1 MLPLLFASPSRESAS
16 ASAGQHFSA
25 VTGGPIAALPY
36 VQTIIVSLP
45 CLNPYRSVRCS
56 EAMFICLPSIPLSP
70 AYEILQ
76 GAAACAQTIMPSGI
90 LCKIS
95 GRLLSSSLRFTVILL
110 LILIFKKVST
120 SRRECQD
127 TGLSVCPF
135 CRPCGMAF
143 PSGISLLYRSPFYKY
158 SSALLPSPILLI
170 LVSSPFSDRKSPI

>member
-1 MLPLLFASPSRESAS
+1 MLPLLFVFSSRKRPQQVPDLHSP
-16 ASAGQHFSA
+16 A
-25 VTGGPIAALPY
+25 VKGGPFAA
-36 VQTIIVSLP
+36 SLWVLGGMSSRYP
-45 CLNPYRSVRCS
+45 AHVLSSVRCS

-158 SSALLPSPILLI
+158 SSALFPSPILLI

>member
-1 MLPLLFASPSRESAS
+1 MSK
-16 ASAGQHFSA
+16 
-25 VTGGPIAALPY
+25 
-36 VQTIIVSLP
+36 
-45 CLNPYRSVRCS
+45 
-56 EAMFICLPSIPLSP
+56 SIPLGALLGSHVHLLSLYPSQHGCISSVINSGSDFSP
-70 AYEILQ
+70 ICCLHPT
-76 GAAACAQTIMPSGI
+76 GT

-120 SRRECQD
+120 SRWECQD

-158 SSALLPSPILLI
+158 SSALFPSPILLI
-170 LVSSPFSDRKSPI
+170 LVSSPFSDRKSKKRIRGYGI